1 MQIAF
6 IPHTQLH
13 HFASFQ
19 WPHVRKA
26 LIEAS
31 GAEDAELRI
40 AHFQGQKCVSPHH
53 IVLTNPT
60 KVDAQYIEVQWSN
73 QFASNPVWII

>member
-6 IPHTQLH
+6 IPHTQLR

-19 WPHVRKA
+19 WPAVRKS

-40 AHFQGQKCVSPHH
+40 ARFQGMECISPHH
-53 IVLTNPT
+53 IVLTNP

-73 QFASNPVWII
+73 QFASNPVWVI

>member
-19 WPHVRKA
+19 WPHVRNA

-31 GAEDAELRI
+31 GAEDAELHI
-40 AHFQGQKCVSPHH
+40 ARFQGQESVSPHH
-53 IVLTNPT
+53 IVLTNP
-60 KVDAQYIEVQWSN
+60 KVDAQYVEVQWSN
-73 QFASNPVWII
+73 QFAKRPVWII

>member
-6 IPHTQLH
+6 IPHSQLH

-19 WPHVRKA
+19 WPHVRNA

-40 AHFQGQKCVSPHH
+40 ARSMVNPPDH
-53 IVLTNPT
+53 IVLTNP

-73 QFASNPVWII
+73 QFASNPVWVI